1 MPLEPGQTA
10 EVRRVVTPELTADV
24 LAAGNVESFVSRRSV
39 AVARTVK
46 AVKDMTEGGVTVS
59 RLSVSAG
66 LLADLAKEG

>member
-1 MPLEPGQTA
+1 M
-10 EVRRVVTPELTADV
+10 

-59 RLSVSAG
+59 RLSVAAG